1 MNNNDANKWY
11 VLKVR
16 PRHEKTVAERLTS
29 EYEIFLPLVKI
40 TKKWSDRLKVIESP
54 LISGYLFIKTDIK
67 RKHYILAEQ
76 GVSCFV
82 EFKRKPAVIREN
94 EINALHV
101 MIENPQTL
109 QVDDGYD
116 YKQGDEIVIS
126 RGVFA
131 GIKGRVKLLKNKC
144 RLFVSIEQLGK
155 IVSVEVDKSNLESV
169 HSAK

>member
-1 MNNNDANKWY
+1 MPESENKWY

-16 PRHEKTVAERLTS
+16 PRHEKTIADRLAS
-29 EYEIFLPLVKI
+29 EYEIFLPLVKN
-40 TKKWSDRLKVIESP
+40 TRKWSDRIKVIESP

-82 EFKRKPAVIREN
+82 EFKKKPAVIREN

-101 MIENPQTL
+101 MTENPESL
-109 QVDDGYD
+109 QIDDGYD
-116 YKQGDEIVIS
+116 YKQGDEVVIN
-126 RGVFA
+126 RGAFA

-155 IVSVEVDKSNLESV
+155 IISVEVDKCNLESV
-169 HSAK
+169 SPKK